1 MQLRIG
7 IMYRMSKS
15 IRLTGLF
22 ALFMLLAAAAP
33 TFAQADLEQDTYA
46 GSVLCAPYVEGEC
59 LSLGPNAFIK
69 RMAEQG
75 IRLPFEPLAG
85 SKPDYTLAYLPYLY
99 GQVVTPRAPVY
110 GSAEDASRAANPI
123 YRMEGDLL
131 YVSYEYTEILNEMR
145 VYMIA
150 PGVWMNALDV
160 HRIGPISFQG
170 LQFSRTPRNPFGW
183 VLNPVEK
190 RSDAGYG
197 PGSGTG
203 KWLNRLD
210 IVQSFGFRT
219 VDGVEWVKVSPTE
232 WVEKRFVGLVRPM
245 RQAPSDAITGKRWVD
260 VNLYEQ
266 TVAVYENNQLVFA
279 TIISS
284 GIDPFWT
291 RPGLFQV
298 REKVAVTPMSGAF
311 EADRSDYYYLE
322 DVPWA
327 MYFDEAR
334 AFHGAYWHNGFGYPR
349 SHGCV
354 NMSPG
359 DAQWLF
365 NWAEIGDWIYV
376 HDPSGQTPTDPS
388 LYTSGGA

>member
-1 MQLRIG
+1 
-7 IMYRMSKS
+7 MSKS
-15 IRLTGLF
+15 FYRFLLF
-22 ALFMLLAAAAP
+22 SALFVLIIVAAP
-33 TFAQADLEQDTYA
+33 AFAQSEDYVEPYA
-46 GSVLCAPYVEGEC
+46 GSVLCAPGVEGEC

-75 IRLPFEPLAG
+75 IRLPFEKLAAVQ
-85 SKPDYTLAYLPYLY
+85 PDYSLAYLPYLY
-99 GQVVTPRAPVY
+99 GQVVTNRAPVY
-110 GSAEDASRAANPI
+110 GSSEDASKSRNPI

-131 YVSYEYTEILNEMR
+131 YISYEYTDVINDVR
-145 VYMIA
+145 VYMVA
-150 PGVWMNALDV
+150 PGVWMNANDV
-160 HRIGPISFQG
+160 HRIGPITFQG
-170 LQFSRTPRNPFGW
+170 LIFSRTPHNPFGW
-183 VLNPVEK
+183 VLTPVEK
-190 RSDAGYG
+190 RSAPNYG

-203 KWLNRLD
+203 DWLNRLN
-210 IVQSFGFRT
+210 IIQAYGFE
-219 VDGVEWVKVSPTE
+219 VIDGVEWVKISPSD
-232 WVEKRFVGLVRPM
+232 WIEKRYVGLVRPM
-245 RQAPSDAITGKRWVD
+245 DKAPSDAIDDRWIE

-266 TVAVYENNQLVFA
+266 TIAVYEKNRLVFA

-298 REKVAVTPMSGAF
+298 REKIETTPMSGAF

-365 NWAEIGDWIYV
+365 NWAQIGDWVYV
-376 HDPSGQTPTDPS
+376 HDPSGVTPTDPS